1 MYSTQVRNAAGAV
14 VQVQIP
20 AGVMAGQQF
29 MVQVM
34 WRLKR
39 NGKVRVGTIDL
50 CSRQCRC
57 LFRVVHNRN
66 DSSTILILIGPGV
79 HIHVWRMPA
88 DMISETQAKQWET
101 RDTQLSIDPVYPC
114 LFSHRER

>member
-39 NGKVRVGTIDL
+39 NGEVEVGTSCVRVSG
-50 CSRQCRC
+50 
-57 LFRVVHNRN
+57 VVHNRN
-66 DSSTILILIGPGV
+66 DSSVILILIGPGV

>member
-39 NGKVRVGTIDL
+39 NGEVEAGTICVRVSG
-50 CSRQCRC
+50 
-57 LFRVVHNRN
+57 VVHNRN